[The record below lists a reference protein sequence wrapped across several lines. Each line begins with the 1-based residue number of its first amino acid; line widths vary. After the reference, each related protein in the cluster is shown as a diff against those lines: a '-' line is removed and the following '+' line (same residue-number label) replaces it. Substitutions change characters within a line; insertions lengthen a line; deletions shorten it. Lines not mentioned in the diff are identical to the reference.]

1 MGWRPRPP
9 PPDQASRPWQLV
21 WSRAQWGEDTGHQ
34 ETVLSVRGH
43 VTSVTTRRQGCS
55 LCDAA
60 EHKTETHVTCL
71 PKEIIVILMPY
82 KLHIRMTRCQC
93 AKSTTVY
100 VDSICHEIVCTV
112 RLSHHETN
120 MIDSYLQFYTAHT
133 LNPSQQVVVVKVLPP
148 LRLVW

>member
-21 WSRAQWGEDTGHQ
+21 WSRAQWQCGHWAPGD
-34 ETVLSVRGH
+34 SVVSAG
-43 VTSVTTRRQGCS
+43 TRNLRNHE
-55 LCDAA
+55 AA
-60 EHKTETHVTCL
+60 GVQLMWRRRTQIETHVICL
-71 PKEIIVILMPY
+71 SKEIIVILMPY

-93 AKSTTVY
+93 AKSTTVMLIQY
-100 VDSICHEIVCTV
+100 VMKLCALWGCLIMKQTWYRSISAVFT
-112 RLSHHETN
+112 T
-120 MIDSYLQFYTAHT
+120 HT